1 MASNPFRGAYA
12 LYLREML
19 ILKRRIVKQI
29 ASMSVTPT
37 LYVVAF
43 GYGMGK
49 DVTVEGVGYLAFLI
63 PGLVAMNAMNHAWAI
78 ANEINI
84 ARFYLKIFEEFQAA
98 PIHNVAYVAGEA
110 MAGVTRALLSASV
123 ILVVAL
129 LFGVTLHCGP
139 WFWLAVALNGFVFST
154 LAIAAAMLV
163 RGHSDQNMI
172 ASFVITPMAFLS
184 GTVFPLSSMPEW
196 AQGALSLIPLTH
208 AATAIRAAA
217 FGQTPPLGSLAILAL
232 LGALFFIVAYKV
244 VDAARN

>member
-1 MASNPFRGAYA
+1 MANKFTGAYA

-19 ILKRRIVKQI
+19 ILKRRIVKQV

-49 DVTVEGVGYLAFLI
+49 NVTVEGVDYLTFLI
-63 PGLVAMNAMNHAWAI
+63 PGLIAMNSMNHAWAI

-84 ARFYLKIFEEFQAA
+84 ARFYLRIFEEFQAA
-98 PIHNVAYVAGEA
+98 PIHNVAFVAGEA
-110 MAGVTRALLSASV
+110 AAGVTRALLSAMV
-123 ILVVAL
+123 IMVVAL
-129 LFGVTLHCGP
+129 LFGVSLSWNL

-163 RGHSDQNMI
+163 KGHADQNML
-172 ASFVITPMAFLS
+172 ANFVITPMAFLS
-184 GTVFPLSSMPEW
+184 GTVFPLSAMPEW
-196 AQGALSLIPLTH
+196 AQGLLSLIPLTH
-208 AATAIRAAA
+208 AADAIRSAA
-217 FGQTPPLGSLAILAL
+217 FGETPPMVSLGVLAL
-232 LGALFFIVAYKV
+232 LGLIFFVFAYKV